1 MYIYTHIIYIH
12 MYLYTY
18 IFIIVDTELS
28 DEIREEER
36 DDTWN
41 D

>member
-1 MYIYTHIIYIH
+1 